1 MCYQIVPTYS
11 LRNYMKTGWRIC
23 MWILGLE
30 GLLRCGEV
38 ISISTLNIILA
49 LLFLNTVLK
58 KLPKFITLD
67 NLLS

>member
-1 MCYQIVPTYS
+1 ME
-11 LRNYMKTGWRIC
+11 TGWRIC

-38 ISISTLNIILA
+38 ISVSTLSRILA
-49 LLFLNTVLK
+49 LLFLNTVLT

>member
-1 MCYQIVPTYS
+1 
-11 LRNYMKTGWRIC
+11 MKTGWRIC
-23 MWILGLE
+23 MWTSGLE

-38 ISISTLNIILA
+38 ISISTLSRILA

-58 KLPKFITLD
+58 KLPKFRTLD